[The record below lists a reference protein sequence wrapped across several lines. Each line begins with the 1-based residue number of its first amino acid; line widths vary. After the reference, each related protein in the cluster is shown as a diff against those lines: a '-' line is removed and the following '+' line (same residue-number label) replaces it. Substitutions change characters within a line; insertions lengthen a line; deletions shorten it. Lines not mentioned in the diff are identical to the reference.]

1 MWCSTVGF
9 LVTLMLSM
17 LAAPLVAGAQPA
29 GKVPTIG
36 FLTHNAAPQTARDY
50 EAFEAFVQGLR
61 ALGYIEGQTITIER
75 RYAEGHLERVP
86 ALVADLAARH
96 IDVFVVTN
104 NLIAKAVQQ
113 TTPQSPIVMLVAEE
127 PVTSGLVQ
135 SLAHPGGTITG
146 MATVPGAA
154 IYGKNLAFL
163 KEALPPGS
171 RIGVLF
177 NATVSDYSHYL
188 PVTEEVAQGLQ
199 VTLVPAEVR
208 SPEDFEAAMAVMQ
221 DGKARGFVVLSEP
234 MIAANTERIN
244 ALALRH
250 GLAVMWPTRRGAV
263 AGGLLSYGDN
273 PLERWRHAATY
284 VDKILKGAKPGDLP
298 MAHPMHF
305 ELVINLKTAQA
316 LGLAIPPSLLFQANE
331 VIR

>member
-9 LVTLMLSM
+9 LVTLTLSM

-29 GKVPTIG
+29 GKIPTIG
-36 FLTHNAAPQTARDY
+36 FLTHNAATQTAQ
-50 EAFEAFVQGLR
+50 AFEAFVQGLR
-61 ALGYIEGQTITIER
+61 ELGYIEGQTITIER
-75 RYAEGHLERVP
+75 RYAEGRLDRVP
-86 ALVADLAARH
+86 ALVAELAARH
-96 IDVFVVTN
+96 IDVFVVTT

-146 MATVPGAA
+146 MAMVPGAA
-154 IYGKNLAFL
+154 IYGKNLEFL

-177 NATVSDYSHYL
+177 DATSVNAHYL
-188 PVTEEVAQGLQ
+188 HVTEEVAQGLQ

-208 SPEDFEAAMAVMQ
+208 STEDFEAAMVVMK
-221 DGKARGFVVLSEP
+221 DGNARGFVVLAGP
-234 MIAANTERIN
+234 MIAVNTERIN
-244 ALALRH
+244 ELALRH

-273 PLERWRHAATY
+273 AFERWRHAATY

-298 MAHPMHF
+298 MAQPMKLM
-305 ELVINLKTAQA
+305 LVINLKTAQA
-316 LGLAIPPSLLFQANE
+316 LGLTIPPTLLFQANE

>member
-1 MWCSTVGF
+1 MKAIALIMT
-9 LVTLMLSM
+9 LVLGLLVAP
-17 LAAPLVAGAQPA
+17 LAAEAQQA

-36 FLTHNAAPQTARDY
+36 FLTHNAAPQTTQ
-50 EAFEAFVQGLR
+50 AFEAFAQGLR
-61 ALGYIEGQTITIER
+61 ELGYIEGQTMTIER
-75 RYAEGHLERVP
+75 RYAEGRFDRVP

-96 IDVFVVTN
+96 IDVFVVTT

-146 MATVPGAA
+146 MAMVPGAA
-154 IYGKNLAFL
+154 IYGKNLEFL

-177 NATVSDYSHYL
+177 NATAENAHYL
-188 PVTEEVAQGLQ
+188 HVTEEVAQGLQ

-208 SPEDFEAAMAVMQ
+208 STEDFEAAMAVMK
-221 DGKARGFVVLSEP
+221 DGNARGFVVLAGP
-234 MIAANTERIN
+234 LIAANTERIN
-244 ALALRH
+244 ELALRN

-263 AGGLLSYGDN
+263 AGGLLSYSDN
-273 PLERWRHAATY
+273 ARERWRRAATY

-298 MAHPMHF
+298 MEQPIQF
-305 ELVINLKTAQA
+305 ELVINLKTAKA
-316 LGLAIPPSLLFQANE
+316 LGLTISPTLLFQATE
-331 VIR
+331 VLR

>member
-1 MWCSTVGF
+1 MWYRAVGW
-9 LVTLMLSM
+9 LVTLSM

-36 FLTHNAAPQTARDY
+36 FLTHNAATQNAQ
-50 EAFEAFVQGLR
+50 AFEAFAQGLR
-61 ALGYIEGQTITIER
+61 ELGYIEGQTITIER
-75 RYAEGHLERVP
+75 RYAEGQLDRVP
-86 ALVADLAARH
+86 PLVAELAARH
-96 IDVFVVTN
+96 IDVFVVTT

-146 MATVPGAA
+146 MAMVPGAT
-154 IYGKNLAFL
+154 IYGKNLEFL
-163 KEALPPGS
+163 KETLPPGS

-177 NATVSDYSHYL
+177 HTTSETAHYL
-188 PVTEEVAQGLQ
+188 HVIEEVAQGLQ

-208 SPEDFEAAMAVMQ
+208 SPEDFAAAMAVMK
-221 DGKARGFVVLSEP
+221 DRNARGFVVLAGP
-234 MIAANTERIN
+234 LIAVNTERVN
-244 ALALRH
+244 ELALRNE
-250 GLAVMWPTRRGAV
+250 LAVMWPTRRGAV
-263 AGGLLSYGDN
+263 TGGLLSYGDN
-273 PLERWRHAATY
+273 PFERWRQAATY

-298 MAHPMHF
+298 MAQPMNF
-305 ELVINLKTAQA
+305 VLVINLKTAQA
-316 LGLAIPPSLLFQANE
+316 LGLTIPPSLLFQANE

>member
-1 MWCSTVGF
+1 V
-9 LVTLMLSM
+9 
-17 LAAPLVAGAQPA
+17 
-29 GKVPTIG
+29 
-36 FLTHNAAPQTARDY
+36 THNAVPQTARDY
-50 EAFEAFVQGLR
+50 EVFEAFAQGLR
-61 ALGYIEGQTITIER
+61 ELGYIEGQTITIER
-75 RYAEGHLERVP
+75 RYAEGHLDRVP
-86 ALVADLAARH
+86 ALIADLATRH

-146 MATVPGAA
+146 MAMVPGAA
-154 IYGKNLAFL
+154 IYGKNLEFL
-163 KEALPPGS
+163 QEALPPGA

-177 NATVSDYSHYL
+177 NAPLSDNAHYL
-188 PVTEEVAQGLQ
+188 HVIEEVAQGLR
-199 VTLVPAEVR
+199 VTLVPAGVR
-208 SPEDFEAAMAVMQ
+208 SAEDFEAAMAVMK
-221 DGKARGFVVLSEP
+221 DGNARGVVVLGGGGP
-234 MIAANTERIN
+234 LIAANTERIN
-244 ALALRH
+244 ELALRH

-298 MAHPMHF
+298 MAQPMKLT
-305 ELVINLKTAQA
+305 LVINLKTAQA
-316 LGLAIPPSLLFQANE
+316 LGLTIPPSILFQADE
-331 VIR
+331 VIQ

>member
-1 MWCSTVGF
+1 MWSSIPRCIITLTLLL
-9 LVTLMLSM
+9 LVV
-17 LAAPLVAGAQPA
+17 PLTAQAQPA

-36 FLTHNAAPQTARDY
+36 FLTHNAAPQTAQAY
-50 EAFEAFVQGLR
+50 EAFVQGLR
-61 ALGYIEGQTITIER
+61 ELGYIEGQTITIER
-75 RYAEGHLERVP
+75 RYAEGQLERVP

-96 IDVFVVTN
+96 IDVFVVTT

-127 PVTSGLVQ
+127 PVTAGLVQ

-146 MATVPGAA
+146 MAMVPGAA
-154 IYGKNLAFL
+154 IYGKNLEFL

-177 NATVSDYSHYL
+177 HATADTAHYL
-188 PVTEEVAQGLQ
+188 HVTEEVAKGLQ
-199 VTLVPAEVR
+199 VTLVPAELR
-208 SPEDFEAAMAVMQ
+208 STEDFEAAMTAMKDGNAKGFIVLAGPRIAV
-221 DGKARGFVVLSEP
+221 
-234 MIAANTERIN
+234 NTERIN
-244 ALALRH
+244 ELALRH

-263 AGGLLSYGDN
+263 TGGLLSYGDN
-273 PLERWRHAATY
+273 PFERWRHAATY

-298 MAHPMHF
+298 MAQPMNF
-305 ELVINLKTAQA
+305 VLVINLKTAQA
-316 LGLAIPPSLLFQANE
+316 LGLTIPQSLLFQANE

>member
-36 FLTHNAAPQTARDY
+36 FVTHNAAPQTARDY
-50 EAFEAFVQGLR
+50 EAFEAFAQGLR
-61 ALGYIEGQTITIER
+61 ELGYIEGQTITIER

-146 MATVPGAA
+146 MAMVPGAA
-154 IYGKNLAFL
+154 IYGKNLEFL
-163 KEALPPGS
+163 KETLPPGS

-177 NATVSDYSHYL
+177 TTTSESTHYL
-188 PVTEEVAQGLQ
+188 HVIEEVAKGLQ

-208 SPEDFEAAMAVMQ
+208 SPEDVEAAMAVMK
-221 DGKARGFVVLSEP
+221 DGNARGFVVLAGP
-234 MIAANTERIN
+234 LIAVNTERIN

-263 AGGLLSYGDN
+263 TGGLLSYGDS
-273 PLERWRHAATY
+273 PFERWRQAATY

-298 MAHPMHF
+298 MAQPMNF
-305 ELVINLKTAQA
+305 VLVINLKTAQT
-316 LGLAIPPSLLFQANE
+316 LGLTIPPSLLFQANE

>member
-1 MWCSTVGF
+1 MSLT
-9 LVTLMLSM
+9 
-17 LAAPLVAGAQPA
+17 AQAQPA
-29 GKVPTIG
+29 GKLPTIG
-36 FLTHNAAPQTARDY
+36 FLTHNAAPQTTQAY
-50 EAFEAFVQGLR
+50 EAFVQGLR
-61 ALGYIEGQTITIER
+61 ELGYIEGQTLTIER

-86 ALVADLAARH
+86 ALVADLATRP
-96 IDVFVVTN
+96 INVFVVTT

-127 PVTSGLVQ
+127 PVASGLVQ

-146 MATVPGAA
+146 MTRVLGGA
-154 IYGKNLAFL
+154 IYGKNLEFL
-163 KEALPPGS
+163 KEALPPGA

-177 NATVSDYSHYL
+177 NATSDTAHYL
-188 PVTEEVAQGLQ
+188 HVTEEAAQGLQ

-263 AGGLLSYGDN
+263 VGGLLSYGDN

-284 VDKILKGAKPGDLP
+284 VDKILKGVKPGDLP
-298 MAHPMHF
+298 MAQPMNF
-305 ELVINLKTAQA
+305 VLVINLKTAQA
-316 LGLAIPPSLLFQANE
+316 LGLTIPPSLLFQANE

>member
-36 FLTHNAAPQTARDY
+36 FVTHNAVPQTARDY
-50 EAFEAFVQGLR
+50 EAFEAFAQGLR
-61 ALGYIEGQTITIER
+61 ELGYIEGQTITIER

-127 PVTSGLVQ
+127 PVTAGLVQ

-146 MATVPGAA
+146 MTMVPGAA
-154 IYGKNLAFL
+154 IYGKNLEFL

-177 NATVSDYSHYL
+177 HATAATAHYL
-188 PVTEEVAQGLQ
+188 HVTEEVAKGLQ

-208 SPEDFEAAMAVMQ
+208 SPEDFEAAMTAMK
-221 DGKARGFVVLSEP
+221 DGQARGILILAGP
-234 MIAANTERIN
+234 LIAVNTERIN
-244 ALALRH
+244 ELARRH
-250 GLAVMWPTRRGAV
+250 GLAAMWPTRRGAET
-263 AGGLLSYGDN
+263 GGLMSYGDN
-273 PLERWRHAATY
+273 PLERWRQAAAY

-298 MAHPMHF
+298 MAQPMNF
-305 ELVINLKTAQA
+305 VLAINLKTAQA
-316 LGLAIPPSLLFQANE
+316 LGLTIPPSLLFQATE

>member
-1 MWCSTVGF
+1 MWSSISRCIMTLTLLL
-9 LVTLMLSM
+9 LVVPQT
-17 LAAPLVAGAQPA
+17 AQAQPA

-36 FLTHNAAPQTARDY
+36 FLTHNAAPQTARDAQAY
-50 EAFEAFVQGLR
+50 EAFVQGLR
-61 ALGYIEGQTITIER
+61 ELGYIEGQTITIER

-86 ALVADLAARH
+86 ALVADLVTH
-96 IDVFVVTN
+96 PIDVFVVTT

-113 TTPQSPIVMLVAEE
+113 TRPQSPIVMLVAEE
-127 PVTSGLVQ
+127 PVTAGLVQ

-146 MATVPGAA
+146 MTMVPGAA
-154 IYGKNLAFL
+154 IYGKNLEFL

-177 NATVSDYSHYL
+177 HATADTAHYL
-188 PVTEEVAQGLQ
+188 HVTEEAAKELQ

-208 SPEDFEAAMAVMQ
+208 SPEDFEAAMTAMK
-221 DGKARGFVVLSEP
+221 DGQARGIIILAGP
-234 MIAANTERIN
+234 LIAVNTERVN
-244 ALALRH
+244 ELARRH

-263 AGGLLSYGDN
+263 TGGLMSYGDN
-273 PLERWRHAATY
+273 PLERWRQAATY

-298 MAHPMHF
+298 MEQPMNF
-305 ELVINLKTAQA
+305 VLAINLKTAQA
-316 LGLAIPPSLLFQANE
+316 LGLTISQSLLFQATE

>member
-1 MWCSTVGF
+1 MWSSISRCIMTLTLLL
-9 LVTLMLSM
+9 LVVPQT
-17 LAAPLVAGAQPA
+17 AQAQPA

-36 FLTHNAAPQTARDY
+36 FLTHNAAPQTARDAQAY
-50 EAFEAFVQGLR
+50 EAFVQGLR
-61 ALGYIEGQTITIER
+61 ELGYIEGQTITIER

-86 ALVADLAARH
+86 ALVADLVTH
-96 IDVFVVTN
+96 PIDVFVVTT

-113 TTPQSPIVMLVAEE
+113 TRPQSPIVMLVAEE
-127 PVTSGLVQ
+127 PVTAGLVQ

-146 MATVPGAA
+146 MAMVPGAA
-154 IYGKNLAFL
+154 IYGKNLEFL

-177 NATVSDYSHYL
+177 HATADTAHYL
-188 PVTEEVAQGLQ
+188 HVTEEAAKELQ

-208 SPEDFEAAMAVMQ
+208 SPEDFEAAMTAMK
-221 DGKARGFVVLSEP
+221 DGQARGIIILAGP
-234 MIAANTERIN
+234 LIAVNTERVN
-244 ALALRH
+244 ELARRH

-263 AGGLLSYGDN
+263 TGGLMSYGDN
-273 PLERWRHAATY
+273 PLERWRQAATY

-298 MAHPMHF
+298 MEQPMNF
-305 ELVINLKTAQA
+305 VLAINLKTAQA
-316 LGLAIPPSLLFQANE
+316 LGLTISQSLLFQATE

>member
-9 LVTLMLSM
+9 LVTLSM
-17 LAAPLVAGAQPA
+17 LAAPLVPGAQPA

-36 FLTHNAAPQTARDY
+36 FLTHNAATQTVQAY
-50 EAFEAFVQGLR
+50 EVFAQGLR
-61 ALGYIEGQTITIER
+61 ELGYIEGQSITIER
-75 RYAEGHLERVP
+75 RYAEGQLDRVP
-86 ALVADLAARH
+86 ALVTDLAARH
-96 IDVFVVTN
+96 IDVFVVTT

-127 PVTSGLVQ
+127 PVTSGFVQ

-146 MATVPGAA
+146 MAMVPGAA
-154 IYGKNLAFL
+154 IYGKNLEFL
-163 KEALPPGS
+163 KEALPSGS

-177 NATVSDYSHYL
+177 NATSDTAHYL
-188 PVTEEVAQGLQ
+188 HVTEEVAQALQ

-208 SPEDFEAAMAVMQ
+208 SPEDFEAAMAVMK
-221 DGKARGFVVLSEP
+221 DRNARGFVVLAGP
-234 MIAANTERIN
+234 MIAVNTERIN

-263 AGGLLSYGDN
+263 TGGLLSYGDN
-273 PLERWRHAATY
+273 PFERWRHAAAY

-298 MAHPMHF
+298 MAQPMNF
-305 ELVINLKTAQA
+305 LLVINLKTAQA
-316 LGLAIPPSLLFQANE
+316 LGLTIPPSLLFQANE